1 MTEKRAFMEV
11 DSERPDS
18 GVIVEHTRLN
28 PVDGQSTAGVALQAL
43 DVAREALQL
52 AAAAAEASRYAAAS
66 MARSTLKTYASHW
79 DAWQRW
85 CADNGQSAMP
95 ADGGTV
101 ALYIAWSARTHA
113 PATIQAQLAAIAAAH
128 RASAYPDPTKDV
140 EVKIVLKGIRRTK
153 GVAQAKKSPLVV
165 EALREVLAT
174 LDDSV
179 RGRRDRCMLLIG
191 WTGALRRSEIVAIDH
206 EDLALV
212 TEGLVLTI
220 RRSKTDQ
227 YGHGDVIGLPRHE
240 DPRYDVVRAYCGWV
254 ERSGCHDGPV
264 FRPVTRHG
272 YVLPRRMND
281 RSVAL
286 LVKRVAKIANLQGD
300 YSGHSLRA
308 GLATSAASAGAGE
321 ASIMRQTRHKS
332 ITVMRGYIRPASVWL
347 DNAAAVAAL

>member
-1 MTEKRAFMEV
+1 MSEKRAFMEV
-11 DSERPDS
+11 DSERPES
-18 GVIVEHTRLN
+18 RSLIEHAVAH
-28 PVDGQSTAGVALQAL
+28 PVDRQSTAGVALQAL

-52 AAAAAEASRYAAAS
+52 AAAANEAARYAAAS

-79 DAWQRW
+79 DAWQTW

-113 PATIQAQLAAIAAAH
+113 PATIQAQLSAIAAAH
-128 RASAYPDPTKDV
+128 RASAYPDPTKGV

-153 GVAQAKKSPLVV
+153 GVRQAKKSPLVV

-179 RGRRDRCMLLIG
+179 RGRRDRCMLLVG
-191 WTGALRRSEIVAIDH
+191 WAGALRRSEIVAIDH

-227 YGHGDVIGLPRHE
+227 FGQGDVIGLPRHD

-254 ERSGCHDGPV
+254 ERSGAHSGPV
-264 FRPVTRHG
+264 FRPITRHG
-272 YVLPRRMND
+272 YVLPRRLND

-286 LVKRVAKIANLQGD
+286 LVKRVARRANLQGD

-308 GLATSAASAGAGE
+308 GLATSAAAAGAAE